1 MVIALYST
9 RKAMA
14 PKAAIAAKS
23 KSGQMS
29 RSSELQDSWEGL
41 GFPNETTEAP
51 GAPTWSVLQREG
63 GREQKQ
69 RVAEG
74 IERECKKMRVIR

>member
-41 GFPNETTEAP
+41 GFPNDTTEAP
-51 GAPTWSVLQREG
+51 GAPTWSVLRREG
-63 GREQKQ
+63 AK
-69 RVAEG
+69 AESSRG
-74 IERECKKMRVIR
+74 YRA

>member
-51 GAPTWSVLQREG
+51 GAPTWSVLRREG
-63 GREQKQ
+63 AKAKSSRGYR
-69 RVAEG
+69 A
-74 IERECKKMRVIR
+74 